1 MAVLAHIRHVHTR
14 YDDLLK
20 ETSWQ
25 NARKVVESLCLDTLV
40 KWRGDEETGRD
51 QLDEILREVV
61 VISDSEADDSDA
73 ESTDDTSVE
82 EVAASPEAANEPMP
96 SRISY
101 PASVP
106 RVSRRAFPVPEQR
119 PMPLPMIST
128 VPATGEPSTVL
139 RRERNNQRGFKRYR
153 AWEEAIRRHR
163 EREMQQAP
171 NVMDPGANAP
181 AIYPRPRTGHI
192 MPSSEPQKQGC
203 IGTGN
208 IPRAETQYRDQD
220 VPLPSIEPVSP
231 QTMPPSFVRSLPPR
245 IPLDFHSRQRSREEA
260 YAAEA
265 RHEPEPGI
273 SSPYRRPPG
282 AQYPYSGPNSPQQV
296 DVFGRGHGFSSHSFH
311 TAAHRQVYREN
322 NVCHAS
328 SSARRIIVDAPRPGT
343 RSNPIIMEDRGGFYE
358 RIAAPQERQD
368 ASFGLRPPA
377 PRSPVHFEPAA
388 HLARLAPSRDQ
399 GSGSQNNQSLPGLQ
413 NRYVGEQLSVHPDSP
428 PHGWEAA
435 PQAGSPRHTQVYRMG
450 NITQPNVYTEYPQTR
465 EQL

>member
-1 MAVLAHIRHVHTR
+1 MQLAVLAHIRHVHTR

-25 NARKVVESLCLDTLV
+25 NARKVVEALCLDTLV

-61 VISDSEADDSDA
+61 VISDSEAEDSDA

-82 EVAASPEAANEPMP
+82 EVAASPELANEPML

-101 PASVP
+101 PVSVA
-106 RVSRRAFPVPEQR
+106 RVSRPALPVPEQR
-119 PMPLPMIST
+119 PLPLPMIST

-163 EREMQQAP
+163 EREMQQTP
-171 NVMDPGANAP
+171 KVMDPDPNGP
-181 AIYPRPRTGHI
+181 AVYPRSRMGQI
-192 MPSSEPQKQGC
+192 MMPSSKSQKQGC
-203 IGTGN
+203 VGARN
-208 IPRAETQYRDQD
+208 IPVAETQYRDQD

-245 IPLDFHSRQRSREEA
+245 IPLEHHSRQRPREDV

-273 SSPYRRPPG
+273 SSPYHRPLG
-282 AQYPYSGPNSPQQV
+282 AQYSHFGPNSPQQV
-296 DVFGRGHGFSSHSFH
+296 DVFERGHGLSSQSFH
-311 TAAHRQVYREN
+311 IAAHREDYRED
-322 NVCHAS
+322 NVSLAS
-328 SSARRIIVDAPRPGT
+328 TSARRIIVDAPRPGT

-358 RIAAPQERQD
+358 RVAAPQERQD
-368 ASFGLRPPA
+368 APFGLRTQTP
-377 PRSPVHFEPAA
+377 SNTVQFEPSA
-388 HLARLAPSRDQ
+388 HLSHFAASRGR
-399 GSGSQNNQSLPGLQ
+399 GSGSQNNRSLLGLQ
-413 NRYVGEQLSVHPDSP
+413 NRYVGEQLSVYPESP
-428 PHGWEAA
+428 PQGWEV
-435 PQAGSPRHTQVYRMG
+435 QARARSPRHTQMYRMD
-450 NITQPNVYTEYPQTR
+450 NM
-465 EQL
+465 